1 LQLWLVVQPV
11 GGETS
16 DVAIDVSSDAP
27 AHALVYTLARRV
39 GMDGE
44 GRAAAYCVRSQAW
57 IGGEEPV
64 SSLDLRNGDRLLIS
78 PDGPVPT
85 RETTASVDEVP
96 FRVAVVGGPEA
107 GLRVSLAVG
116 EHLLGRGASCTVQ
129 LGDPS
134 LSSEHVRLRVSADGV
149 HVSDAGSSNGTFVEG
164 EAVSQERLVEPG
176 QVVAAGRSLLTFER
190 REPRESPPTA
200 QNGSVLFNR
209 PPQVRPRMAPRTID
223 APEPP
228 DEGHRMRPPMAAAV
242 VPLFG
247 GIALWLFTQN
257 PVSLVFAGLTPIMA
271 LWTFLEDRRRGKK
284 SFGKRTGDFRRKLD
298 GLEAELQAGRA
309 EEVRVRRRRSPDG
322 AELVERARRCLPGL
336 WERRPDD
343 EDFLALRVGSADR
356 PALLQVSVPSRG
368 NEELRAEIE
377 ELVEPYRTVSMV
389 PVVAPLPALGTV
401 GISGPPDRVAAHG
414 RWLAMQAAAL
424 HSPRDLVL
432 CAAVSRDRLPDWDWL
447 KWLPHTRSAGSP
459 LETHLA
465 ADQAGTRALLGEL
478 LALLEERRSEEARF
492 AAGPAR
498 HLPQILLIL
507 DEAVSPE
514 RSQIG
519 PILAEGGAYGMCTVW
534 LGSDARAL
542 PGECRGVIELDPE
555 IASLRLTD
563 TESGEIVD
571 GVIEDDLSRR
581 LARDTALALA
591 PVVDASATEGRSRLP
606 REVSLLELLEL
617 DDVAASAVAERWR
630 SHAGERTAALGAGP
644 EGTFV
649 VDLVRDGPHS
659 LIGGTTGSGKSE
671 LLQTLVTSLAMTAP
685 PDRLNFLLVDYK
697 GGAAFKECV
706 GLPHTVGF
714 VTDLDAHLTQ
724 RARISLDAELK
735 RREAVLREAG
745 AKDLQE
751 LERLNPAGAPPSLVI
766 VVDEFA
772 TLANE
777 IPDFVEGVVDV
788 AQRGRTLGLHLVLA
802 TQRPRGAVTDNIRAN
817 TNLRI
822 AMRMADAAESQDVIG
837 APDAARIPRSLPGR
851 AFALTGHGELN
862 EVQAAYVGGSS
873 SGTPAGPTVRVG
885 DLRFGGIPDD
895 SDGGLRSEEQTD
907 LQRIVEAAAQAAA
920 ELGIPRQPSPW
931 LPPLPD
937 VVALS
942 SLEAQPGVAALGLV
956 DEPALQRQR
965 GLTFDPERDGSILV
979 YGTSGSGKTT
989 LLRTLAVSL
998 ARGLTPDELHVY
1010 GLDFATRGLDPLHA
1024 LPHCGSVIAGED
1036 EERVT
1041 RLFSFVQKTIAQ
1053 RKDLLAR
1060 SGASTISQLE
1070 ERDPSARLPRLLVLL
1085 DGYAAFVAAHDRVNA
1100 GELVEALPR
1109 LVSDGRPLGVHFA
1122 IAAER
1127 RGAVRPA
1134 LTSVIQT
1141 RIVLRMADDDEYAAL
1156 GIEPRTFRGVTL
1168 PPGRGFAGGS
1178 EVQLALVGDD
1188 PASEVSSTVATGE
1201 DLTARHDSR
1210 APAIQLLPDDVPRST
1225 MPVPAHPLEAFLGIS
1240 DETLE
1245 PTSIQLDDGHFL
1257 VAGPRRSGRSTTLE
1271 TIARS
1276 LRSGGSSLE
1285 LHLMAPRRTGLTGL
1299 DLWTSAVS
1307 GLEECEG
1314 FLASFADRV
1323 AARPPGRNDEPVVL
1337 VVDDGDELTEG
1348 RAAGAL
1354 EKIGRRGRDVGVW
1367 IVAAAEAHAAHR
1379 TFGGWLRELRNEEH
1393 GLLLVPQ
1400 VDVDGDLLGV
1410 RLPRRS
1416 SAIFPPGRG
1425 YLVRR
1430 GRVEL
1435 VQVAAG

>member
-1 LQLWLVVQPV
+1 LQLWLVVQPI
-11 GGETS
+11 GGEPS
-16 DVAIDVSSDAP
+16 DLAVDISSETP
-27 AHALVYTLARRV
+27 AAALVNTLAQRV
-39 GMDGE
+39 GTGGN
-44 GRAAAYCVRSQAW
+44 GRAAAYCVRSQSW
-57 IGGEEPV
+57 IDGDEPV
-64 SSLDLRNGDRLLIS
+64 SSLDVRNGDRLVIS
-78 PDGPVPT
+78 PEGPMPT
-85 RETTASVDEVP
+85 RESTASFESVP
-96 FRVAVVGGPEA
+96 FRIAVVGGPEA
-107 GLRVSLAVG
+107 GSRVSLAVG
-116 EHLLGRGASCTVQ
+116 EHLLGRGSTCTVRIA
-129 LGDPS
+129 DPS
-134 LSSEHVRLRVSADGV
+134 LSSEHIRLRVTADGV
-149 HVSDAGSSNGTFVEG
+149 SVSDAGSSGGTFVET
-164 EAVSQERLVEPG
+164 EAVAEDRPVEPG
-176 QVVAAGRSLLTFER
+176 QLIRAGCSLFTFER
-190 REPRESPPTA
+190 REPRESSPQA

-209 PPQVRPRMAPRTID
+209 PPQVRPRIAARTID

-242 VPLFG
+242 VPLIG

-284 SFGKRTGDFRRKLD
+284 TFGKRTGDFRQKLD
-298 GLEAELQAGRA
+298 ALEFELQAGRA
-309 EEVRVRRRRSPDG
+309 EEIRVRRRIAPD
-322 AELVERARRCLPGL
+322 AADLVERARRCLPGL

-343 EDFLALRVGSADR
+343 DDFLALRVGSADR
-356 PALLQVSVPSRG
+356 PSLLQVSLPKRG
-368 NEELRAEIE
+368 NEELRTEIE
-377 ELVEPYRTVSMV
+377 QVVEPYRTVTAV
-389 PVVAPLPALGTV
+389 PVAAPLSDLGTV
-401 GISGPPDRVAAHG
+401 GVSGPPDRVTAHG
-414 RWLAMQAAAL
+414 RWLALQAAAL

-447 KWLPHTRSAGSP
+447 KWLPHTRSSGSP
-459 LETHLA
+459 LDTHLA

-478 LALLEERRSEEARF
+478 LALLEERKSEEARF
-492 AAGPAR
+492 ASGRTR
-498 HLPQILLIL
+498 HLPQVLLVL
-507 DEAVSPE
+507 DEGTSPE

-519 PILAEGGAYGMCTVW
+519 PILAEGGAYGICTVW
-534 LGSDARAL
+534 LGSDVRAL
-542 PGECRGVIELDPE
+542 PGECRAVIELDPD
-555 IASLRLTD
+555 ISSLRLTD
-563 TESGEIVD
+563 TRSGEVVD
-571 GVIEDDLSRR
+571 DVSADELSRR

-591 PVVDASATEGRSRLP
+591 PIVDASGTDGRSRLP
-606 REVSLLELLEL
+606 REVSLLELLAMDE
-617 DDVAASAVAERWR
+617 VSVPGVAERWR
-630 SHAGERTAALGAGP
+630 SHRGERSAALGVGA

-671 LLQTLVTSLAMTAP
+671 LLQTLVTSLAMTTP

-706 GLPHTVGF
+706 ALPHTVGF

-735 RREAVLREAG
+735 RREGILREAG
-745 AKDLQE
+745 AKDLAE
-751 LERLNPAGAPPSLVI
+751 MERRDPAAAPPSLVI

-777 IPDFVEGVVDV
+777 IPEFVEGVVDV

-802 TQRPRGAVTDNIRAN
+802 TQRPRGAVTDSIRAN

-862 EVQAAYVGGSS
+862 ELQAAYVGGSTS
-873 SGTPAGPTVRVG
+873 QAQSGPTVRVD
-885 DLRFGGIPDD
+885 DLRFGDVRTDD
-895 SDGGLRSEEQTD
+895 GAGTPSEQRTD
-907 LQRIVEAAAQAAA
+907 LHRIVQAAADAAA
-920 ELGIPRQPSPW
+920 ELRIPPQPSPW
-931 LPPLPD
+931 LPPLPA
-937 VVALS
+937 VVTLAG
-942 SLEAQPGVAALGLV
+942 LEEGVTGPGVAAVGLV

-965 GLTFDPERDGSILV
+965 VLAFDPEREGSLLV

-998 ARGLTPDELHVY
+998 AQRLTPDELHVY
-1010 GLDFATRGLDPLHA
+1010 GLDFATRGLDPLQA
-1024 LPHCGSVIAGED
+1024 LPHCGAVIAGED
-1036 EERVT
+1036 EERVA
-1041 RLFSFVQKTIAQ
+1041 RLFALVNRTIAE
-1053 RKDLLAR
+1053 RKNLLAR
-1060 SGASTISQLE
+1060 GETGW
-1070 ERDPSARLPRLLVLL
+1070 PRLLVLL

-1100 GELVEALPR
+1100 GELVELLAR
-1109 LVSDGRPLGVHFA
+1109 LVSDGRALGVHFA

-1141 RIVLRMADDDEYAAL
+1141 RVVLRMADDDEYAAL
-1156 GIEPRTFRGVTL
+1156 GLEPRTFRGVTL
-1168 PPGRGFAGGS
+1168 PPGRGFAGGN
-1178 EVQLALVGDD
+1178 EVQIALVGGEPGAD
-1188 PASEVSSTVATGE
+1188 ASAAVTTGE
-1201 DLTARHDSR
+1201 ELTARYGAK
-1210 APAIQLLPDDVPRST
+1210 APAIQLLPDEVPREQ
-1225 MPVPAHPLEAFLGIS
+1225 MPVPARELEAVLGIS

-1245 PTSIQLDDGHFL
+1245 PASIQLDDGHFL

-1276 LRSGGSSLE
+1276 LRAGSSSLE
-1285 LHLMAPRRTGLTGL
+1285 LRLLAPRRTGLTEL
-1299 DLWTSAVS
+1299 DLWTSVAG
-1307 GLEECEG
+1307 GLEECEEV
-1314 FLASFADRV
+1314 LASLADRV
-1323 AARPPGRNDEPVVL
+1323 SARQAGNAEAPVVL
-1337 VVDDGDELTEG
+1337 VVDDGGELTEG
-1348 RAAGAL
+1348 KAGAAL
-1354 EKIGRRGRDVGVW
+1354 ERIGRRGRDVGVW

-1410 RLPRRS
+1410 RLPRRGG
-1416 SAIFPPGRG
+1416 AIFPPGRG

-1430 GRVEL
+1430 GRVDL